1 MRINM
6 LNLFRNSTMSD
17 KEKFLH
23 GLKCKGLKTLNNKR
37 ARLLERFAFSR
48 SDEIRNRNLDMLR
61 AVEDEIKRR
70 GA

>member
-1 MRINM
+1 MN
-6 LNLFRNSTMSD
+6 D

-23 GLKCKGLKTLNNKR
+23 GLKCKGLKALNNKR
-37 ARLLERFAFSR
+37 ARVLERVAFSQ
-48 SDEIRNRNLDMLR
+48 SDAIRNRNLYMLR